1 MIKILRLLSHEEILC
16 EATETDT
23 GWIIKEPMLIVPSEN
38 GIGLMAFM
46 PYSTIENDDTEIKK
60 EHVLFVTTAVEGLVE
75 KYKSL
80 FSKIYAPTPS
90 IIV

>member
-1 MIKILRLLSHEEILC
+1 
-16 EATETDT
+16 
-23 GWIIKEPMLIVPSEN
+23 
-38 GIGLMAFM
+38 MAFM